1 MLDLLDFQVDKGGDL
16 ERIRES
22 QRRRHASEV
31 VVDDVVALFE
41 DYKRSTY
48 RAHVSPTAPSPS

>member
-22 QRRRHASEV
+22 QRRRHASEA

-41 DYKRSTY
+41 DYKRSNYLTY
-48 RAHVSPTAPSPS
+48 LSSALLSHS

>member
-41 DYKRSTY
+41 DHKRSTY
-48 RAHVSPTAPSPS
+48 LTHVSPALPGHS